1 MTKYMHTIDGKPG
14 TFNGYQICFAHFYGP
29 PNVLADSI
37 QQIRAEQKLTIDNRS
52 RDRLDVDA
60 DRYDYFR
67 YS

>member
-14 TFNGYQICFAHFYGP
+14 TFNGYQICFARFNGP
-29 PNVLADSI
+29 DNVLTDSL
-37 QQIRAEQKLTIDNRS
+37 QQIRKEQQLTIRNRE